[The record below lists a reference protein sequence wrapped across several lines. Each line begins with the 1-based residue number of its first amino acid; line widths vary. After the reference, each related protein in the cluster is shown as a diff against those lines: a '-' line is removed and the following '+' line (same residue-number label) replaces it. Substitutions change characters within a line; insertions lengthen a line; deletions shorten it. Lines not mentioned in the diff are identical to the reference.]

1 MAQRDVEPKEENAAE
16 LEFGKDLI
24 NCECL
29 STSQVAEFFARF
41 EPELQ
46 EKRCAALGM
55 PMPPAR
61 AAHVWAATSA
71 VIRSRRASTST
82 ECGNSKGKRKLI

>member
-29 STSQVAEFFARF
+29 STSEVAEFFAKC
-41 EPELQ
+41 EPEPQ
-46 EKRCAALGM
+46 EKRCAARVCGSRWH
-55 PMPPAR
+55 AR
-61 AAHVWAATSA
+61 PT
-71 VIRSRRASTST
+71 RGLPRPQ
-82 ECGNSKGKRKLI
+82 